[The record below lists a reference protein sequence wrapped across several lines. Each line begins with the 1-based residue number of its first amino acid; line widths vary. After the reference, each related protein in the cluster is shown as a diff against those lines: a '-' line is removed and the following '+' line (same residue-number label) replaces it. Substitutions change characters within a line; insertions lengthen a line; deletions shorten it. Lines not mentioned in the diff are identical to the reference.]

1 MRYLTIAAD
10 YTQSGLRDDFEGPI
24 QPEDL
29 QLSAEL
35 CKRLKKWNDAYRC
48 VIPLDDSE
56 RQASEMQTLINSLD
70 AEGQQLAAEVSAFV
84 EGGAKVQYYSEGLL
98 RYREHYPL
106 QTIGKHV

>member
-56 RQASEMQTLINSLD
+56 RQAPEMQTLINSLD

-84 EGGAKVQYYSEGLL
+84 EGGAKDCFDIESITHFKQSVNTFDLCLY
-98 RYREHYPL
+98 
-106 QTIGKHV
+106 